1 LKVSA
6 NVKIAMQSFEIF
18 GEGECPNAPPPDCA
32 PALFDT
38 VVKSLHYFM
47 LSATT
52 RMNWAWLI
60 IGPQGRIYL

>member
-1 LKVSA
+1 MVRTPKISSLFFEHSA

-18 GEGECPNAPPPDCA
+18 WGEMPKCPNAHPPDRA

-38 VVKSLHYFM
+38 VVKILNYFM

-52 RMNWAWLI
+52 RMN
-60 IGPQGRIYL
+60 